1 MNAALRFRVG
11 DSLHA
16 VGARL
21 ELQSRE
27 RPPAGNAADD
37 FLVAAVLAR
46 VVAQDLDCEAL
57 RLGVT
62 SVHAQQIA
70 GKDGGLVAAGAGPD
84 LEEDIPV
91 VPGILRHQELA
102 QLALFPIDDP
112 LHPRDLLGAEVP
124 HAGVRVVEHFPG
136 GRQIALQT
144 MVTTE
149 TLRQRLQA
157 RVFHR
162 QVAKLL
168 GTAGNVGRC
177 EQAADLFEP
186 VGHLLE
192 TLADGVLHSVTRVAR
207 GAAFSRSDWPLT
219 RSAMRGGKGGRTIA
233 EVSPTRPRKYGPKNI
248 PMRAQMRATRYAIA
262 AVLAGLLAAC
272 TSAPQKPAAEKHD
285 PAALTVVAEIALKR
299 GDCKGAAETYAN
311 AAAVGGAPLAKRASE
326 VALACEHL
334 PAAWTS
340 VNRWRALAPD
350 DRNADATYAAVALKL
365 YRIPEA
371 RAAIGAFTRAK
382 APAPQVAAPTQGSAP
397 AQGAVPGKGSAA
409 GGGPAPGQEARRDI
423 GLPELTALLLEHSD
437 ASTVLAAMSGALEGS
452 NPSPDTLALLGELA
466 LDSYD
471 AQRAEHYA
479 QQALDHDPKDFAA
492 KRILARAYVIRGDG
506 TKAIA
511 EAREVMSAD
520 GKRGAFELAEILAS
534 LDRIEEAHQELD
546 RLRSTKAPEAEVNR
560 RLALLAYDSGD
571 LEEAQQR
578 FAEMVTSG
586 QGDDSSLL
594 YLADIAA
601 RTGDPDTALAA
612 YRKLTDSSVALSA
625 RSRAAAL
632 LLTRKDRA
640 AAMSLFDDYSSSH
653 PESEF
658 ELTLAKARLLADHG
672 EADTGLSLLGA
683 ALERHPA
690 HPSIEYDRAV
700 IL

>member
-1 MNAALRFRVG
+1 
-11 DSLHA
+11 
-16 VGARL
+16 
-21 ELQSRE
+21 
-27 RPPAGNAADD
+27 
-37 FLVAAVLAR
+37 
-46 VVAQDLDCEAL
+46 
-57 RLGVT
+57 
-62 SVHAQQIA
+62 
-70 GKDGGLVAAGAGPD
+70 
-84 LEEDIPV
+84 
-91 VPGILRHQELA
+91 
-102 QLALFPIDDP
+102 
-112 LHPRDLLGAEVP
+112 
-124 HAGVRVVEHFPG
+124 
-136 GRQIALQT
+136 
-144 MVTTE
+144 
-149 TLRQRLQA
+149 
-157 RVFHR
+157 
-162 QVAKLL
+162 
-168 GTAGNVGRC
+168 
-177 EQAADLFEP
+177 
-186 VGHLLE
+186 
-192 TLADGVLHSVTRVAR
+192 
-207 GAAFSRSDWPLT
+207 
-219 RSAMRGGKGGRTIA
+219 MRGGKGGRTIA
-233 EVSPTRPRKYGPKNI
+233 EVSPTRPRKYGPKNV
-248 PMRAQMRATRYAIA
+248 PMRAQMRPTRYAIA

-382 APAPQVAAPTQGSAP
+382 APAPEVAAPTQGSAP

-700 IL
+700 ILERAGRVHESVEALEHLLTQRPDDPVLTNALGYTLADHNLELPRAESLIRRALTVSPDSPAVLDSLGWVRYRQGDAKAAVPMLARAYSIDHDSEIAAHWGEVLWQSGAHAEARRVWAAALARDPDSEALKATLARFIPDSREHR